1 MRSQDHY
8 IFYYF
13 INVINSI
20 EWQQPYN
27 IWECG
32 PNEMADFF
40 SSFKIKRMWCIFIFW
55 LKMKDLMVHC
65 RWGKLER
72 EFKTGLKCRRAC
84 AREVRNQMMT
94 SENRR
99 ECNEL
104 ACQSPFTTVIEVN
117 PCIFR
122 PGNMHSKSQWTSK
135 WVRWTRFKGEQT
147 SAVLRY
153 IHMSLHKLKKPMM
166 KRLTQHTVN
175 LKRSQGSKTSWSSFF

>member
-1 MRSQDHY
+1 MKWQ
-8 IFYYF
+8 IFFLLLKSNVCGVFSYF
-13 INVINSI
+13 DLRWKTWWFTVGEGNWNVSLKLESN
-20 EWQQPYN
+20 
-27 IWECG
+27 
-32 PNEMADFF
+32 ADAHA
-40 SSFKIKRMWCIFIFW
+40 RE
-55 LKMKDLMVHC
+55 
-65 RWGKLER
+65 RWG
-72 EFKTGLKCRRAC
+72 
-84 AREVRNQMMT
+84 NQMMT